1 MDKTSTLASLIN
13 SIIPIS
19 RFNKGEA
26 SKIFDE
32 VKATGFKVVLKNN
45 SPACV
50 LLSPELY
57 EEMTKQLEDYKLL
70 TEAQNRYNRSDLS
83 NTMSHKSMLNDFGIT
98 NEELSAYEDVE
109 LE

>member
-32 VKATGFKVVLKNN
+32 VKVTGFKVVLKNN

-57 EEMTKQLEDYKLL
+57 EEMTKQLADYKLL
-70 TEAQNRYNRSDLS
+70 NEAQNRYNRSDLS
-83 NTMSHKSMLNDFGIT
+83 NTISHRSILNDFGIT
-98 NEELSAYEDVE
+98 NDELSAYEDVE